1 MYSSHQ
7 SKKDSSQILTRV
19 PKNLRLEIEGS
30 NENYLDTK
38 TDANPTSKT
47 QSIADESTQV
57 AQLAALQKKADTS
70 SKSPQLLHLT
80 HLPEKVD
87 IESSK
92 AGEKKVVQRHPML
105 ARAAG
110 ISARAVRQVAPQ
122 VRGTF
127 TSASEA
133 GSKLASKMPSITG
146 PVMPTPMSTGISSST
161 SSSGASNG
169 GRLLGKLFTGVG
181 IANAGYETYKAYNDE
196 KTDGKFTE
204 KGKNIALSAAG
215 GAFGRLS
222 VLGNVVS
229 AYNAA
234 SKSNTNSVP
243 EFFGIQ
249 KDAQNE
255 VNSVTSSSLTP
266 ADLSMF
272 DKVKALTSHTTDGP
286 ESLLHGMEVTSA
298 AFSKFFPQVYQVAE
312 KSKALKFLKFLPTVG
327 IPLADIKTFAGNLI
341 ENQKPIGEFIEK
353 HYTKESADRIQESYM
368 QFMDQNS

>member
-1 MYSSHQ
+1 
-7 SKKDSSQILTRV
+7 
-19 PKNLRLEIEGS
+19 
-30 NENYLDTK
+30 
-38 TDANPTSKT
+38 
-47 QSIADESTQV
+47 
-57 AQLAALQKKADTS
+57 
-70 SKSPQLLHLT
+70 
-80 HLPEKVD
+80 
-87 IESSK
+87 
-92 AGEKKVVQRHPML
+92 ML

-127 TSASEA
+127 TSAGEA
-133 GSKLASKMPSITG
+133 GSKLASKMPPITG
-146 PVMPTPMSTGISSST
+146 PVMPTPMSTGIS

-196 KTDGKFTE
+196 ETDGKFTE

-229 AYNAA
+229 AYKAA

-255 VNSVTSSSLTP
+255 VNTVTSSSVTP
-266 ADLSMF
+266 ADSSMF
-272 DKVKALTSHTTDGP
+272 DKVKALTSHATDGP

-341 ENQKPIGEFIEK
+341 EKQKPIGEFIEK